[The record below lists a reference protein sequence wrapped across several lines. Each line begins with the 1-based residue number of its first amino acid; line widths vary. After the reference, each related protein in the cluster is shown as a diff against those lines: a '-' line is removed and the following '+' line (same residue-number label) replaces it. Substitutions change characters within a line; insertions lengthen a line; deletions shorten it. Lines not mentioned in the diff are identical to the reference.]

1 MPTRNPYLWLL
12 TIILLGATLPSGWLD
27 VLGLKP
33 LVEEEGRELWRVFTA
48 HFVHI
53 NFAHA
58 LLNTIGLWLC
68 YFWAKELFDRWV
80 LLYIAILSFVIGV
93 LILLYSPEELPY
105 AGFSAVLYGLFV
117 IGLLPRIVLL
127 KDRFSLLAF
136 ALIFG
141 WLLWQFFASA
151 WQLEEA
157 LIGGEVAV
165 MAHLYA
171 VIIALCIASMK
182 IYLTARQ
189 KTH

>member
-1 MPTRNPYLWLL
+1 MLTRNPYLWLL
-12 TIILLGATLPSGWLD
+12 TVVLLGATLPNGWLD

-33 LVEEEGRELWRVFTA
+33 LVEEEERELWRVFTA
-48 HFVHI
+48 HFIHL

-68 YFWAKELFDRWV
+68 CFLAEELFDRWV
-80 LLYIAILSFVIGV
+80 LLYIAVLSFVISV

-105 AGFSAVLYGLFV
+105 AGFSAVLYGLYV
-117 IGLLPRIVLL
+117 IGLLPRIVVL
-127 KDRFSLLAF
+127 KDKFALLA
-136 ALIFG
+136 LSLVIG
-141 WLLWQFFASA
+141 WLLWQFFSPA
-151 WQLEEA
+151 WWLEEA

-171 VIIALCIASMK
+171 VATASCISIIK

-189 KTH
+189 KKH